1 MATVTFSLSA
11 KTLILP
17 SHPKTPIFNQ
27 VKNVGFL
34 RRVPSNGSVVGRRK
48 SVILGALDG
57 EYSSKRSSSSEQR
70 ETIMLP
76 GCDYNHWL
84 IVMEFPKDPAPTRE
98 QMIDTYLN
106 TLASVLGSMEEAK
119 KNMYAF
125 STTTYT
131 GFQCTVDEATSE
143 KFKGLPGVLWVLPDS
158 YIDVKNKDYGGD
170 KYINGE
176 IIPCKYPTYQPK
188 RKGEMALLLSAE
200 GQDKRQLPQIQPL
213 HEASCCKSL
222 FVGIVIHYTLASS
235 DISCY
240 ITIISGYSAHLEEY
254 VFLDYEVTC
263 KMGVGMVHIKLALL
277 RFEWLFALANLSQAE
292 AAPLGKSR
300 QLI

>member
-1 MATVTFSLSA
+1 MATFTFSFST
-11 KTLILP
+11 KTLTLP
-17 SHPKTPIFNQ
+17 SHTKTPTLNFNK
-27 VKNVGFL
+27 VTNL
-34 RRVPSNGSVVGRRK
+34 RLPHPLGTRTRTRTRTRNPSGIR
-48 SVILGALDG
+48 ATLDG
-57 EYSSKRSSSSEQR
+57 EYSAKRSSSSEQR

-98 QMIDTYLN
+98 QMIDTYLQ
-106 TLASVLGSMEEAK
+106 TLATVLGSMEEAK

-188 RKGEMALLLSAE
+188 RSGPKNESRRYERRRDGPPP
-200 GQDKRQLPQIQPL
+200 DRRRPRQ
-213 HEASCCKSL
+213 
-222 FVGIVIHYTLASS
+222 
-235 DISCY
+235 
-240 ITIISGYSAHLEEY
+240 
-254 VFLDYEVTC
+254 
-263 KMGVGMVHIKLALL
+263 
-277 RFEWLFALANLSQAE
+277 E
-292 AAPLGKSR
+292 AAASDSSST
-300 QLI
+300 

>member
-1 MATVTFSLSA
+1 MATFTLTSKPLTPSLSHL
-11 KTLILP
+11 KSFSSINPTYLSI
-17 SHPKTPIFNQ
+17 PINRSWDRTRWTAAGAEPPRPAV
-27 VKNVGFL
+27 VKAA
-34 RRVPSNGSVVGRRK
+34 
-48 SVILGALDG
+48 IDAD
-57 EYSSKRSSSSEQR
+57 YSAKRSSSGETR

-84 IVMEFPKDPAPTRE
+84 IVMEFPKDPAPSRE

-106 TLASVLGSMEEAK
+106 TLATVLGSMEEAK

-176 IIPCKYPTYQPK
+176 IIPCTYPTYQPK
-188 RKGEMALLLSAE
+188 QRKNSKYESRRYERRRDGPPPQE
-200 GQDKRQLPQIQPL
+200 QRRPRQNATTP
-213 HEASCCKSL
+213 E
-222 FVGIVIHYTLASS
+222 SS
-235 DISCY
+235 
-240 ITIISGYSAHLEEY
+240 
-254 VFLDYEVTC
+254 
-263 KMGVGMVHIKLALL
+263 
-277 RFEWLFALANLSQAE
+277 
-292 AAPLGKSR
+292 
-300 QLI
+300 

>member
-1 MATVTFSLSA
+1 MAITTPFITLSP
-11 KTLILP
+11 KTLTLSFP
-17 SHPKTPIFNQ
+17 PKTSPIILN
-27 VKNVGFL
+27 
-34 RRVPSNGSVVGRRK
+34 RVTLVRNHVRFGSDAIRSR
-48 SVILGALDG
+48 SRTLIRAAIDG

-84 IVMEFPKDPAPTRE
+84 IVMEFPKDPAPTRD

-106 TLASVLGSMEEAK
+106 TLATVVGSIQEAK

-176 IIPCKYPTYQPK
+176 IIPSKYPTYQPK
-188 RKGEMALLLSAE
+188 RGGPKNESRRYERRRDGPPPERRRPKQE
-200 GQDKRQLPQIQPL
+200 TT
-213 HEASCCKSL
+213 ASDS
-222 FVGIVIHYTLASS
+222 TS
-235 DISCY
+235 
-240 ITIISGYSAHLEEY
+240 T
-254 VFLDYEVTC
+254 
-263 KMGVGMVHIKLALL
+263 
-277 RFEWLFALANLSQAE
+277 
-292 AAPLGKSR
+292 
-300 QLI
+300 

>member
-1 MATVTFSLSA
+1 MATFTFTLSSFTS
-11 KTLILP
+11 KTLTPPLCLHKP
-17 SHPKTPIFNQ
+17 SFPPLLNSWSPPHWNAVNGLGKQRLST
-27 VKNVGFL
+27 L
-34 RRVPSNGSVVGRRK
+34 RTAAGGSDYSARRSNSG
-48 SVILGALDG
+48 G
-57 EYSSKRSSSSEQR
+57 ENR

-84 IVMEFPKDPAPTRE
+84 IVMEFPKDPAPTRD

-106 TLASVLGSMEEAK
+106 TLATVVGSMEEAK

-176 IIPCKYPTYQPK
+176 IIPCTYPTYQPK
-188 RKGEMALLLSAE
+188 QRNNAKYESRRYERRRDGPPPERRRPKQ
-200 GQDKRQLPQIQPL
+200 G
-213 HEASCCKSL
+213 
-222 FVGIVIHYTLASS
+222 ASS
-235 DISCY
+235 SESA
-240 ITIISGYSAHLEEY
+240 SG
-254 VFLDYEVTC
+254 
-263 KMGVGMVHIKLALL
+263 
-277 RFEWLFALANLSQAE
+277 
-292 AAPLGKSR
+292 
-300 QLI
+300 

>member
-1 MATVTFSLSA
+1 MAV
-11 KTLILP
+11 
-17 SHPKTPIFNQ
+17 N
-27 VKNVGFL
+27 
-34 RRVPSNGSVVGRRK
+34 
-48 SVILGALDG
+48 
-57 EYSSKRSSSSEQR
+57 RSSSNSGNEPR

-106 TLASVLGSMEEAK
+106 TLATVLGSMEEAK

-131 GFQCTVDEATSE
+131 GFQCTVSEETSE

-176 IIPCKYPTYQPK
+176 IIPSKYPTYQPK
-188 RKGEMALLLSAE
+188 QRSSSKYESRRYERRRDGPPPERRRPKQA
-200 GQDKRQLPQIQPL
+200 
-213 HEASCCKSL
+213 ASQTES
-222 FVGIVIHYTLASS
+222 GSS
-235 DISCY
+235 
-240 ITIISGYSAHLEEY
+240 
-254 VFLDYEVTC
+254 
-263 KMGVGMVHIKLALL
+263 
-277 RFEWLFALANLSQAE
+277 
-292 AAPLGKSR
+292 
-300 QLI
+300 